1 MVLGPLGAA
10 KPLPLGQGA
19 CRPSQVN
26 MSLREFATC
35 FLQLTNKLRS
45 IDIFRRD
52 IVAQDWEYWGGSGLD
67 IFDQL
72 PARAPRKVQPHKRS
86 PKLRDP
92 PHL

>member
-1 MVLGPLGAA
+1 MPPPPMSVWGFLMPGFSCNHRMVLGPLGAA

-45 IDIFRRD
+45 IVIFPTRHNGTRLG
-52 IVAQDWEYWGGSGLD
+52 ILGWVGAGH
-67 IFDQL
+67 I
-72 PARAPRKVQPHKRS
+72 
-86 PKLRDP
+86 
-92 PHL
+92 